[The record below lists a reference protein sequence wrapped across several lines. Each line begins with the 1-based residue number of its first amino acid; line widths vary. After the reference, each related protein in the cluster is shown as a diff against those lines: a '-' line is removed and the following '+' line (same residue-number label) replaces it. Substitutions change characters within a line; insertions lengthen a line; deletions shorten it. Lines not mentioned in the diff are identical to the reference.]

1 MAETSSWCNMMITIL
16 FYILSSLYI
25 SQLYLIEN
33 FNPVGKEFTTL
44 VILGLVVILAK
55 KKDNQL

>member
-1 MAETSSWCNMMITIL
+1 MITIL